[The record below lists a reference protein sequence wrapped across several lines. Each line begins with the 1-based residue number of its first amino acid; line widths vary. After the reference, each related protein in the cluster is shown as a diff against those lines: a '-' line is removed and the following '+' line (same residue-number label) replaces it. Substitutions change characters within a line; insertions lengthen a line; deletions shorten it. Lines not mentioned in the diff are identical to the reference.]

1 MLFGAHMST
10 SGGAYRAFERAAEV
24 GCDTMQIFVKNNNR
38 WYSKEL
44 TDKEIEKF
52 KLNREKYEVEPVI
65 AHTGYLINLCATDKD
80 KLEKSRRSF
89 VDEIYRC
96 NALGISEL
104 VFHPG
109 SHLGEGEDKGL
120 ELVVESLDIIH
131 RETEEMPVNTVV
143 ELTAGQGTNLGY
155 KFEHIHYIISKV
167 KNKKRMRVCLDTSH
181 IFAAGYELRDKEE
194 YEKTMAS
201 FDQII
206 GLDKLVAI
214 HCNDS
219 KVSLGSRKDR
229 HEHIGAGEIGESG
242 FKNLVN
248 DRRLKKIPFILE
260 TPKDKDMK
268 EDVMNIRK
276 LKSLVKE
283 IRDFPV

>member
-38 WYSKEL
+38 WHSKDL
-44 TDKEIEKF
+44 TETEIEKF
-52 KLNREKYEVEPVI
+52 RKNRGNYKIEPVV
-65 AHTGYLINLCATDKD
+65 AHTGYLINLCATENE

-89 VDEIYRC
+89 VDEITRC

-120 ELVVESLDIIH
+120 DLVVKSLDIIH
-131 RETEEMPVNTVV
+131 QETEEMPVNTVV

-155 KFEHIHYIISKV
+155 KFEHIHYIISAV

-181 IFAAGYELRDKEE
+181 IFAAGYDIREKKE
-194 YEKTMAS
+194 YEKTMKS
-201 FDQII
+201 FDEII
-206 GLDKLVAI
+206 GLDKLAAI

-219 KVSLGSRKDR
+219 KAPLGSRKDR
-229 HEHIGAGEIGESG
+229 HEHIGYGEIGESG
-242 FKNLVN
+242 FRNLVN
-248 DRRLKKIPFILE
+248 DTRLKNIPIILE
-260 TPKDKDMK
+260 TPKGKEMK

-276 LKSLVKE
+276 LKSLLK
-283 IRDFPV
+283 